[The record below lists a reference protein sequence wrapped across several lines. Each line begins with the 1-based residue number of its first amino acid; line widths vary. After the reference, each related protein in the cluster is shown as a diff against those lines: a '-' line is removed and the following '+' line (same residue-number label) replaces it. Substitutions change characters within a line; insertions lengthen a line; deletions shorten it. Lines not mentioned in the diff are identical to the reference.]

1 MGDMQDLRNHYNK
14 KWQELLDVTKS
25 KHEGLLEYSV
35 WMSHND
41 WGHVKLLIEYDQSN
55 PCYGIYFGCKMP
67 IGIIQDNEL
76 KEPKELKELKKHI
89 WESYKKEIYPNLSVE
104 MDNVFL
110 PDCEKD
116 CQEKEG
122 TFWFFWIRLDEH
134 LVMEDAM
141 QRLYLLRKK
150 FKEQGFTK

>member
-1 MGDMQDLRNHYNK
+1 MGDIQDLRNHYDK

-55 PCYGIYFGCKMP
+55 PCYGIYFGCKM
-67 IGIIQDNEL
+67 DAEKEKAKNLEEL
-76 KEPKELKELKKHI
+76 KGQI
-89 WESYKKEIYPNLSVE
+89 WSAYKDIIYPNSCAE

-116 CQEKEG
+116 CKKKEG
-122 TFWFFWIRLDEH
+122 MFWFFWIRLDEC
-134 LVMEDAM
+134 LVMEDAI
-141 QRLYLLRKK
+141 QRLDNL
-150 FKEQGFTK
+150 T

>member
-1 MGDMQDLRNHYNK
+1 M
-14 KWQELLDVTKS
+14 
-25 KHEGLLEYSV
+25 EYSV

-141 QRLYLLRKK
+141 QRLYLLRKI